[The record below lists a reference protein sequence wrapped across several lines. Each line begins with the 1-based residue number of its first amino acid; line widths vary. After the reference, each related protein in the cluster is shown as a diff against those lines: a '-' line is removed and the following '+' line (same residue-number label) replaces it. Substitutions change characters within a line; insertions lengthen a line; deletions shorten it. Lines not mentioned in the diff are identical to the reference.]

1 MSLSYNSK
9 TYLYFIVLSYIDQL
23 NNKILLVSKPIRI
36 ISIVPSQSE
45 LLWYLG
51 IRKELVGIT
60 KFCIYPIQ
68 MFNKIVRV
76 GGTKKLNINKIR
88 ELKPDLIIG
97 NKEENDQQQIELLKK
112 EFNVWMS
119 DIYSFNDVFK
129 MIRTLGVIFDKER
142 QAKTLVFLIKS
153 DLRMIKNIFKQKRVI
168 YFIWNKPYMCAGQNT
183 FINHV
188 LNHIGLKN
196 LISISRYPKIDEFEL
211 IKLKPD
217 FCFLSSEPFP
227 FKEKHINILKN
238 ILPNSKIMIVD
249 GEIFSWYGSR
259 LLHLKKYIKE
269 FKKELYASNF
279 FN

>member
-1 MSLSYNSK
+1 M
-9 TYLYFIVLSYIDQL
+9 LSYIDQL
-23 NNKILLVSKPIRI
+23 NNKTLLASKPIRI

-51 IRKELVGIT
+51 IRKELIGIT

-68 MFNKIVRV
+68 MFNNKVRV

-88 ELKPDLIIG
+88 ELQPDLIIG

-129 MIRTLGVIFDKER
+129 MITSLGVIFEKER
-142 QAKTLVFLIKS
+142 QAKTLVSKIKS
-153 DLRMIKNIFKQKRVI
+153 DLIMIKNIFNQNRII

-188 LNHIGLKN
+188 LQHIGFKN
-196 LISISRYPKIDEFEL
+196 LISISRYPQIDEFEL
-211 IKLKPD
+211 IKLQPD
-217 FCFLSSEPFP
+217 FCLLSSEPFP
-227 FKEKHINILKN
+227 FKEKHINNLKN
-238 ILPNSKIMIVD
+238 IVPNSKIMMVD

-259 LLHLKKYIKE
+259 LLHLKKYVIGL
-269 FKKELYASNF
+269 KKRLYA
-279 FN
+279 